1 METGVTTFHHASRRT
16 PQPLASSTAQDA
28 PPTSD
33 REEAPGGVAIF
44 RRRASVP
51 TDESAVELTSLSRS
65 EFSSHASSAAGT
77 AWGDE
82 LEASGL
88 GLGAA
93 SGFHE
98 SPFDRADLA
107 RQQCDAASKAAGGAL
122 EALRQGKLTDE
133 WVNRLDEALKTYKAA
148 LDGGLAHDAELRAS
162 FESLQAQQKS
172 VHQRAADS
180 PFSLAGMARA
190 QALHADAAA
199 TVLRKFRN
207 SSLTEAA
214 AKLSETAKNR
224 REQADKLGIRV
235 LDPAGQARQV
245 DGWSIRLLRAVGL
258 ESRAMK
264 IATQRA
270 LKGIFHRG
278 PKEIESTVLRALREA
293 RQAQPDDAVLRALP
307 LSGWDRLLGKDRAFV
322 KAQLKA
328 AGGLELNRRELEP
341 TIQRTVLLPAR
352 SGHAQVV
359 CTQTEG
365 SALTDA
371 LAASYAKDGIARSNC
386 HDIAQPLH
394 ARTLFHSRMT
404 DGAGKEMLSLIR
416 HGVLSASAFTAKGV
430 KKVSADELGAAVKKM
445 NTQAAGIEFQS
456 MSDRAAGEYLKA
468 VAKTRHGKQLLNAL
482 RGIANEYAAR
492 EAAAAAVS
500 ALAPDELARIHT
512 ESAAGKTPSVRLT
525 SVSALT
531 PDRFRKGATSDER
544 RMWADQYAAWQAVR
558 GEQTIQVPVLDADGN
573 VQRDE
578 QGRAMTQAV
587 RVKLEVA
594 AFNFAVNEFATRSVS
609 TLDAVSGCEFAKPA
623 NDEAMEM
630 LLGKDFRAKAGSSDW
645 LPGGW
650 LGESLQLAEDPAD
663 WTRHQQSIVELAK
676 QVATMYTLDNY
687 VGAGKDPY
695 AMVSRLLVLGQEA
708 SRPLLN
714 CKSGKDRTTEGETQG
729 RALAFDVA
737 QAGVLPSDAAAL
749 PKPHQRHPDGAAR
762 ERLWTLH
769 QAGGGRVV
777 QERATGYSG
786 TKLKHPTVFQ
796 QYGFNDKGMDK
807 LACQMAYMGASHM
820 VSS

>member
-1 METGVTTFHHASRRT
+1 MENGVTTFHHPSRR
-16 PQPLASSTAQDA
+16 LAQSSPSSAERDSPPAQEE
-28 PPTSD
+28 PTGD
-33 REEAPGGVAIF
+33 VAIF
-44 RRRASVP
+44 RRRASVAAP
-51 TDESAVELTSLSRS
+51 ESGVELTSLSRS
-65 EFSSHASSAAGT
+65 AISSHASSASST
-77 AWGDE
+77 AWRDE

-93 SGFHE
+93 GGFHDC
-98 SPFDRADLA
+98 PFDPAALA
-107 RQQCDAASKAAGGAL
+107 REQCDAARKAAGGAL
-122 EALRQGKLTDE
+122 EALRQGRLTDE

-148 LDGGLAHDAELRAS
+148 LDEGLAGEAELHAS
-162 FESLQAQQKS
+162 FESLQAQQKT

-190 QALHADAAA
+190 QALHTDAAA
-199 TVLRKFRN
+199 TVLRQFGN
-207 SSLTEAA
+207 ASLTEAA
-214 AKLSETAKNR
+214 DRLSETAKHR
-224 REQADKLGIRV
+224 LAQADKLGIRV
-235 LDPAGQARQV
+235 LDPTGPAREV
-245 DGWSIRLLRAVGL
+245 DSWSIRLLRAVGL

-264 IATQRA
+264 IASKRA
-270 LKGIFHRG
+270 LKDIFHRG
-278 PKEIESTVLRALREA
+278 PKEIESAVLRALREA
-293 RQAQPDDAVLRALP
+293 RQAQPHDAVLRALP
-307 LSGWDRLLGKDRAFV
+307 LSAWDRLRGKDRAFV

-328 AGGLELNRRELEP
+328 AGGLALNRRELEP
-341 TIQRTVLLPAR
+341 TIQRTVLLPTR
-352 SGHAQVV
+352 SGHAAVV
-359 CTQTEG
+359 CSQSEG

-404 DGAGKEMLSLIR
+404 DGAGNEMLSLIR
-416 HGVLSASAFTAKGV
+416 HGVLSASAFTSKGV
-430 KKVSADELGAAVKKM
+430 KKVSAEQLGAAVKKM
-445 NTQAAGIEFQS
+445 NTRAAGIEFQS
-456 MSDRAAGEYLKA
+456 MSDRAAGDYLKA
-468 VAKTRHGKQLLNAL
+468 AAKTGHGKRLLATL
-482 RGIANEYAAR
+482 RGIANENAAR

-500 ALAPDELARIHT
+500 TFAPGELARIHR
-512 ESAAGKTPSVRLT
+512 ESAAGRTPSVRLT

-531 PDRFRKGATSDER
+531 PDSFRKGATSDER

-558 GEQTIQVPVLDADGN
+558 GEQTMQVPVLGADGN

-578 QGRAMTQAV
+578 RGRAMTQAV

-594 AFNFAVNEFATRSVS
+594 AFNFAVNEFATKSVS
-609 TLDAVSGCEFAKPA
+609 TLDAVSGCGFSKPA
-623 NDEAMEM
+623 NDEAMEL

-650 LGESLQLAEDPAD
+650 LGESLNLAAD
-663 WTRHQQSIVELAK
+663 EGEWTQQQRHIVQLAK

-695 AMVSRLLVLGQEA
+695 AMVSRLLVLGQQA

-714 CKSGKDRTTEGETQG
+714 CKSGKDRTTEAEAQG
-729 RALAFDVA
+729 RALAFDVT
-737 QAGVLPSDAAAL
+737 QSGAL
-749 PKPHQRHPDGAAR
+749 PKPHQPHPDGAAGK
-762 ERLWTLH
+762 RLWTLH
-769 QAGGGRVV
+769 QEGGARVV

-786 TKLKHPTVFQ
+786 TKLKHPTVFK